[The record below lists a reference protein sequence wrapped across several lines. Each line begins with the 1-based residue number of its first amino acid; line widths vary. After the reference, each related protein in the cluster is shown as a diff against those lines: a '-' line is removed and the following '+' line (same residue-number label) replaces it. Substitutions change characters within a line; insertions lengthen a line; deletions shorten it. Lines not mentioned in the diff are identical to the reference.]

1 MPDSFGRVAR
11 GLGYTVPALVF
22 LMAAWVIVRRRSA
35 RFSLLH
41 RTARCTPASGTLT
54 LVSAAVASR
63 AATLLCSSPSGLA
76 SPALSALTAG
86 GAPVCAPAT
95 PSHRVCPPAGTD
107 SSQSSPPP
115 RPLVPNAVCWL
126 AGVGPQNPVPVCT
139 LAGAGVAPTSA
150 YQGRDSW
157 RNWMTPPLA
166 ETAFW
171 WLKESN
177 VGLVNP
183 HG

>member
-1 MPDSFGRVAR
+1 MPDSFGSVAS
-11 GLGYTVPALVF
+11 GLGYTVPALVS

-41 RTARCTPASGTLT
+41 RMVRCTPASGTLT

-63 AATLLCSSPSGLA
+63 AATLLRSSPSGLA

-86 GAPVCAPAT
+86 GGPVCDPAT
-95 PSHRVCPPAGTD
+95 PSHRVCPPAGMD
-107 SSQSSPPP
+107 RFQVSRPP

-166 ETAFW
+166 ETVFW